1 MIQLTKDLWMKADD
15 CCYIVG
21 KLNKKRS
28 EGVQGGCKANI
39 LRSPTYYSTAA
50 QAVSG
55 ALVRAM
61 RQGVA
66 DGSITTL
73 REFIRE
79 QERLQAELETLIAP
93 LGGGTPRQKVVEAHQ
108 AAETGNYI
116 SQSQDGEKEA

>member
-1 MIQLTKDLWMKADD
+1 MIQLTKDLWMKADEH
-15 CCYIVG
+15 CYIVG
-21 KLNKKRS
+21 RPR
-28 EGVQGGCKANI
+28 QGRGKSVE

-73 REFIRE
+73 RGFIRE
-79 QERLQAELETLIAP
+79 QERLRAELDKLIAP
-93 LGGGTPRQKVVEAHQ
+93 LDSVGNAGESRGKDHPATQ
-108 AAETGNYI
+108 TGNYI
-116 SQSQDGEKEA
+116 SQDLDGEREA